1 MTVDRRQFVFTV
13 LVIVLGLSHLTNCQA
28 VAIDLTDGPVL
39 KYGTAWK
46 NEKTADLVY
55 KAIKSGFRHIDTA
68 CQPRHY
74 REDLVGEG
82 WTRAANELDLSRSE
96 IHLQTKFSGAKAH
109 EPGTEPYDVNA
120 PLEERVRQSLKKSLE
135 NLQTSYLDSWIMH
148 GPEDSWDNTW
158 KVYNTMEE
166 AVDAGTVKQIG
177 ISNFYQLE
185 DVQWLYEHARIKPR
199 VLQNRF
205 YPETNHDAELRS
217 FCKAHGIEYQSF
229 WTLTANEHAW
239 RSPPALEIAQKRGVS
254 PEALFYAFCMAIGI
268 SPLDGTTNE
277 EHMREDMELM
287 DRIRGGKKFFRNK
300 TELQTIILILG
311 FTHEFD
317 RSTLLHTEEYAEE
330 EL

>member
-1 MTVDRRQFVFTV
+1 
-13 LVIVLGLSHLTNCQA
+13 
-28 VAIDLTDGPVL
+28 
-39 KYGTAWK
+39 
-46 NEKTADLVY
+46 
-55 KAIKSGFRHIDTA
+55 
-68 CQPRHY
+68 
-74 REDLVGEG
+74 
-82 WTRAANELDLSRSE
+82 
-96 IHLQTKFSGAKAH
+96 
-109 EPGTEPYDVNA
+109 
-120 PLEERVRQSLKKSLE
+120 
-135 NLQTSYLDSWIMH
+135 
-148 GPEDSWDNTW
+148 
-158 KVYNTMEE
+158 MEE

-317 RSTLLHTEEYAEE
+317 RSTLLHTEEYVEE